1 MSAVRP
7 EQTLCN
13 NTAITST
20 EAISCVT
27 DSNRV
32 GGADFTLR
40 LGQHIQ
46 NYGQFITS
54 QNNEADGTHLAGN
67 MYHYYGEYSTR
78 PLEYNVK
85 LGDVTSSF
93 LTLAGFF
100 QRPEIFHQSRKG
112 WVTVCAGR
120 ENIKF
125 LRAQI
130 FFHPE

>member
-67 MYHYYGEYSTR
+67 MYHYFGEYLSR
-78 PLEYNVK
+78 HVQYNVK
-85 LGDVTSSF
+85 LEDVTSGF
-93 LTLAGFF
+93 VTLTGFF
-100 QRPEIFHQSRKG
+100 QRPDIFHEDRKSTRLNSSHL
-112 WVTVCAGR
+112 V
-120 ENIKF
+120 IS
-125 LRAQI
+125 
-130 FFHPE
+130 

>member
-27 DSNRV
+27 NSNRV

-67 MYHYYGEYSTR
+67 MYHYYGEYST
-78 PLEYNVK
+78 PHVEYNVK
-85 LGDVTSSF
+85 LDDVTSGLVTSS
-93 LTLAGFF
+93 G
-100 QRPEIFHQSRKG
+100 IF
-112 WVTVCAGR
+112 
-120 ENIKF
+120 
-125 LRAQI
+125 
-130 FFHPE
+130 